1 MLRLESLETGT
12 AGLLVDFVR
21 VVSGGMPSPPETAW
35 ADLAVIN
42 DSRGG
47 RALKNGGFEQAI
59 GDHTTDPD
67 NSGPTGNEH
76 LSGNSLPGWRVTRE
90 NVDVIRFN
98 NANPPEG
105 ANALDTGG
113 HGPGGIAQTIT
124 GLVPGGAYELS
135 FQHARHAGW
144 GSADMTGAVRIN
156 GQLVASLVRTIS
168 QTWNDGYEFAD
179 TGLYRKVKVRV
190 STLDSELVAWV
201 YVLDAAF
208 CTLLVGVTSMMTL
221 RSASRTTGTSSPRSV
236 STATP
241 TCIAIL

>member
-1 MLRLESLETGT
+1 MPFITIRRFLAAILLPASLTAAPETANPGFESELTGWTSANVSVKAGGAFEGSKHLDLQNGYIQQTVTGLTAGAVHSVRLAYKSQSGTGTLADARIRIDGAVIGEIHNGQTNEYLSANGFEFTPAGTNAVLRLESLETGT

-105 ANALDTGG
+105 AN
-113 HGPGGIAQTIT
+113 
-124 GLVPGGAYELS
+124 
-135 FQHARHAGW
+135 
-144 GSADMTGAVRIN
+144 
-156 GQLVASLVRTIS
+156 
-168 QTWNDGYEFAD
+168 
-179 TGLYRKVKVRV
+179 
-190 STLDSELVAWV
+190 
-201 YVLDAAF
+201 
-208 CTLLVGVTSMMTL
+208 
-221 RSASRTTGTSSPRSV
+221 
-236 STATP
+236 
-241 TCIAIL
+241 